1 VATERL
7 APPAYLSYRPRM
19 QRSHF
24 PWALIAIL
32 VVGYVLG
39 HTVGLIL
46 AALGLFVVYL
56 ASLRVHPRIRHRACG
71 GTGEHRGSVFTW
83 THRKCPGCN
92 GGRLVR
98 RGAAVWGAEHIRN
111 EYKRT
116 KEARKT
122 ARQNST
128 WR

>member
-1 VATERL
+1 
-7 APPAYLSYRPRM
+7 M

-32 VVGYVLG
+32 IVGYVLG

-46 AALGLFVVYL
+46 AGLGLFVIYL
-56 ASLRVHPRIRHRACG
+56 GSLRIHPRIRHTGFRSCG

-83 THRKCPGCN
+83 THHKCPACN
-92 GGRLVR
+92 GGRLIR
-98 RGAAVWGAEHIRN
+98 WGAGIWGAEHIRN

-116 KEARKT
+116 KEVRKT